1 MKERQQNATGIFF
14 ILTVFLLFQP
24 NPDQGD
30 LFFVVY
36 IRDKFDF
43 SRYLFIKAGDAKL
56 EAQNPVAPQPEQRR
70 FASI

>member
-1 MKERQQNATGIFF
+1 MLPVYFLSLRCFCSFSRIPIKEISFF
-14 ILTVFLLFQP
+14 K
-24 NPDQGD
+24 
-30 LFFVVY
+30 FFVVY

-56 EAQNPVAPQPEQRR
+56 EAQNPVAPQPKQRR

>member
-1 MKERQQNATGIFF
+1 MKERQQYAIFF

-36 IRDKFDF
+36 IRNKFDF

-56 EAQNPVAPQPEQRR
+56 EAQNPVAPQPKQRR